1 MSKTLPP
8 AFKYCPIERT
18 MNSIGRK
25 WAINIIRDMFRGKKR
40 FSEYLQCNPQLSGKV
55 LSTRLKE
62 LQECGLVE
70 KTVIEITPL
79 RVEYGLSEEGR
90 ALGDVLYQMAV
101 FSMRYHVDDI
111 YHGNDENL
119 ERDLENLKQVFCA
132 GRAAPLT

>member
-1 MSKTLPP
+1 
-8 AFKYCPIERT
+8 
-18 MNSIGRK
+18 
-25 WAINIIRDMFRGKKR
+25 
-40 FSEYLQCNPQLSGKV
+40 
-55 LSTRLKE
+55 LKE

-79 RVEYGLSEEGR
+79 HVEYSLSEEGR

-119 ERDLENLKQVFCA
+119 ERDLENLKHVFCA
-132 GRAAPLT
+132 GQGAPLT